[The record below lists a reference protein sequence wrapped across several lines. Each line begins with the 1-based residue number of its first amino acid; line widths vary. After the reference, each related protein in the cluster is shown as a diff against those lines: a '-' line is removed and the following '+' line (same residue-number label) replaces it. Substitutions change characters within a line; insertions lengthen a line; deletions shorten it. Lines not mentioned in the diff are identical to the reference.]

1 MVTHR
6 TERLTTDGGRPGDLR
21 VSSASLFEGRTRDAI
36 IGLKYRN
43 ERRNA
48 LGLARLLVPL
58 VGAGTDVLTWVPTA
72 EARRRERGIDHA
84 ELIARHLGA
93 LTGVPVARLLQRL
106 GAGQQTGAARSV
118 RLAGPRFVAHRR
130 CAGRAVV
137 LVDDVVTT
145 GSTLRSAAQA
155 LLCEGAREV
164 SAVTVSAVE

>member
-6 TERLTTDGGRPGDLR
+6 TERLSADGGRFTDLHVR
-21 VSSASLFEGRTRDAI
+21 SAALFEGRTRDAV

-48 LGLARLLVPL
+48 LVLARLLVPL
-58 VGAGTDVLTWVPTA
+58 VGADTDLLTWVPTA
-72 EARRRERGIDHA
+72 ESRRRERGIDHA

-93 LTGVPVARLLQRL
+93 LTGVPVARLLRRL
-106 GAGQQTGAARSV
+106 GAGQQTGAARAA

-130 CAGRAVV
+130 CAGSAVI

-145 GSTLRSAAQA
+145 GSTLRSAAAA
-155 LLCEGAREV
+155 LLREGARGV
-164 SAVTVSAVE
+164 SAVTVAAVE

>member
-6 TERLTTDGGRPGDLR
+6 TERLTADGGRFVDLQ
-21 VSSASLFEGRTRDAI
+21 VWSASLFEGQTRDAV

-48 LGLARLLVPL
+48 LELARLLVPL
-58 VGAGTDVLTWVPTA
+58 VGADTDVLTWVPTA

-84 ELIARHLGA
+84 ELVARHLGA
-93 LTGVPVARLLQRL
+93 LTGVPVARLLRRL
-106 GAGQQTGAARSV
+106 GGGQQTGAARAA
-118 RLAGPRFVAHRR
+118 RLAGPPFVAHRR

-145 GSTLRSAAQA
+145 GSTLRSAAGA
-155 LLCEGAREV
+155 LLREGARGV
-164 SAVTVSAVE
+164 AAVTVATVK

>member
-6 TERLTTDGGRPGDLR
+6 TERLATDGGRSTDLHVR
-21 VSSASLFEGRTRDAI
+21 SASLFEGRTRDAV

-48 LGLARLLVPL
+48 LELARLLVPL
-58 VGAGTDVLTWVPTA
+58 VGADSDLLTWVPTA

-93 LTGVPVARLLQRL
+93 LTGVPVARLLRRL
-106 GAGQQTGAARSV
+106 GAGQQTGAARAA
-118 RLAGPRFVAHRR
+118 RLTGPCFVAHRR
-130 CAGRAVV
+130 CAGRAVI

-145 GSTLRSAAQA
+145 GSTLRSAAGA
-155 LLCEGAREV
+155 LLREGASGV
-164 SAVTVSAVE
+164 SAVTVAAVE